1 MSEKLSD
8 GRTYTYSELGDMIDE
23 LKDFLI
29 LSMRHPESPDW
40 INLFTSVLRALFFN
54 INGRQSH

>member
-1 MSEKLSD
+1 
-8 GRTYTYSELGDMIDE
+8 MIDE
-23 LKDFLI
+23 LKGFLI